1 MFGTAAKGQGVPHCP
16 SPALGGLFSFSA
28 GYVWRRINGKAGKSG
43 LGAAGRA
50 WTINLPSRKCGAA
63 RGANFRGFLELGQER
78 GSSRGVRGAS
88 RTSEKPPRMPQD
100 GLEGVRTDGDTCGAF
115 QNRAKGGK
123 SVGLFSHDALA
134 SISFGFF
141 ERILG

>member
-1 MFGTAAKGQGVPHCP
+1 M
-16 SPALGGLFSFSA
+16 
-28 GYVWRRINGKAGKSG
+28 
-43 LGAAGRA
+43 
-50 WTINLPSRKCGAA
+50 
-63 RGANFRGFLELGQER
+63 
-78 GSSRGVRGAS
+78 RGVRGAS

-100 GLEGVRTDGDTCGAF
+100 GSEGVRTDGDTCGAF